1 MTRID
6 RVTWWVRRRLGRRE
20 DGRAIIE
27 FVFLGVVMLVPLCYL
42 VMTLA
47 VLQAAAYSAT
57 TAARE
62 AGRAF
67 TTAPV
72 EGQGMPRAKAAAE
85 VAFEDFGFLPEET
98 SLALSCDGSPCL
110 RPDARVSVTTTIRVR
125 LPYLPTFLGDAIP
138 TVIPVSATHV
148 ATVDRFGGS

>member
-1 MTRID
+1 MTRPTGLV
-6 RVTWWVRRRLGRRE
+6 RWVRLRVGRP
-20 DGRAIIE
+20 DQGRAIVE
-27 FVFLGVVMLVPLCYL
+27 FVFLGVLLLVPLIYL

-67 TTAPV
+67 TTAPA
-72 EGQGMPRAKAAAE
+72 ESQGMPRARAAAQ

-98 SLALSCDGSPCL
+98 SVAITCDGSPCL
-110 RPDARVSVTTTIRVR
+110 RPDARVSVTTSIRVR
-125 LPYLPTFLGDAIP
+125 LPYLPAFLGDAVP
-138 TVIPVSATHV
+138 AAIPVSATHV
-148 ATVDRFGGS
+148 ATVGRFGGS

>member
-1 MTRID
+1 MTRAD
-6 RVTWWVRRRLGRRE
+6 RVTRWVRRRTGGLE
-20 DGRAIIE
+20 DGRAIVE
-27 FVFLGVVMLVPLCYL
+27 FVFLGVVMMVPLIYL

-67 TTAPV
+67 TTATA
-72 EGQGMPRAKAAAE
+72 EGQSMPRARAAAQ
-85 VAFEDFGFLPEET
+85 VAFEDFGFLQEET
-98 SLALSCDGSPCL
+98 SVAVACDGAPCL
-110 RPDARVSVTTTIRVR
+110 RPDARVLVRATIRVR
-125 LPYLPTFLGDAIP
+125 LPYLPAFLGDAVP

-148 ATVDRFGGS
+148 ATVDRFGGP